1 MTMAVELKL
10 LGVAVIIGLI
20 QMLWATAAARRQQG
34 LKWAAGSRDEPRP
47 IAGAA
52 ARLDRAFAN
61 FKETF
66 PLHAVAVIVAYLAAK
81 LGDLTLWGSV
91 LYVGGRA
98 LHPIAYVLNVPYLR
112 TLVWFV
118 GFGGTLAVVAAIF
131 L

>member
-1 MTMAVELKL
+1 MTMAVELQL

-20 QMLWATAAARRQQG
+20 QMLWATAAARGQQG
-34 LKWAAGSRDEPRP
+34 VKWGAGSRDEPRP
-47 IAGAA
+47 LSGTA

-66 PLHAVAVIVAYLAAK
+66 PLHAVAVIVVYLAAK

-91 LYVGGRA
+91 LYVAGRA

-112 TLVWFV
+112 TFVWFV
-118 GFGGTLAVVAAIF
+118 GFAGTLAVVTAIF